1 MDLTIKVGVSV
12 GCCRCSGF
20 LLWLLFFVSFVTD
33 DIVVAII
40 IVGPGKQSLNVG
52 QNRVSISLNIKFV
65 FVVVLVSSIS
75 LNIKF
80 VFVADAV
87 VIVDDFVDIQKLA
100 IKFGQY

>member
-1 MDLTIKVGVSV
+1 MDLTVKVGVSV

-65 FVVVLVSSIS
+65 FVVVD
-75 LNIKF
+75 
-80 VFVADAV
+80 ADAV
-87 VIVDDFVDIQKLA
+87 VIVDDFVGIQKLA
-100 IKFGQY
+100 IKFGQYQVNNI